1 MKNNIVL
8 SLIFLMIVALA
19 FKVSATVGVTS
30 FYYENNPLIVNP
42 GEVKDIM
49 FTLQNHGG
57 DADAVVRVEL
67 AAGSEIAELTDEN
80 LEYNVPLDSDGIP
93 VPMRITIPE
102 NAKPGDQWSV
112 GASFSIKYKPKGAG
126 SVQLSSTYFKD
137 FKVIVK
143 EPSPTT
149 QATRKTDLLNSPL
162 TSFIF
167 LIVILVVLIL
177 LIKLLSRKK

>member
-19 FKVSATVGVTS
+19 FEVSATVGVTS
-30 FYYENNPLIVNP
+30 FYYENNPLIVNQ

-57 DADAVVRVEL
+57 DADAVVNVEL

-80 LEYNVPLDSDGIP
+80 LKYNVPLDSDGIP

-102 NAKPGDQWSV
+102 DAKPGDQWSV
-112 GASFSIKYKPKGAG
+112 GASFSIKYNPKGAG

-143 EPSPTT
+143 TPE
-149 QATRKTDLLNSPL
+149 ATSNATKNISLLNSPL

-167 LIVILVVLIL
+167 LLVILVVLVL